1 VLAYAFN
8 EPDGLGILNLH
19 RIVLYFH

>member
-8 EPDGLGILNLH
+8 EPDSLGILNLH